1 MVRESEAPFVFRERL
16 RPTDR
21 DAVRTIVAET
31 EMFDREE
38 TDVAVELVDAFLERG
53 TASGYRFLI
62 AERRGKFCGY
72 VCYGPVPGADRRFEV
87 YWIAVAKDGQGS
99 GLGRRLMTE
108 TEKRIRRAGGCRVYA
123 ETASRR
129 QYLPTRR
136 FYLAVGYRKLGSL
149 PHYYRQG
156 DGKITYMKDL
166 ARSLPR
172 QSKGTQR

>member
-1 MVRESEAPFVFRERL
+1 MARESEAPFVLRERL

-21 DAVRTIVAET
+21 AAVRTIVAET
-31 EMFDREE
+31 GMFDGEE
-38 TDVAVELVDAFLERG
+38 TDVAVELVDACLERG

-62 AERRGKFCGY
+62 AERRGKVCGY
-72 VCYGPVPGADRRFEV
+72 VCYGPIAGTDRRFEV
-87 YWIAVAKDGQGS
+87 YWIAVARDTQGS

-108 TEKRIRRAGGCRVYA
+108 TENRIRNFGGCRVYA

-136 FYLAVGYRKLGSL
+136 FYLAIGYRKLGSL

-156 DGKITYMKDL
+156 DGKVTYVKDL
-166 ARSLPR
+166 ARSLPHP
-172 QSKGTQR
+172 SKGKRR

>member
-1 MVRESEAPFVFRERL
+1 MARQSETPFVLRERV

-31 EMFDREE
+31 GMFDGEE

-53 TASGYRFLI
+53 AASGYRFLI
-62 AERRGKFCGY
+62 AERRGKTCGY
-72 VCYGPVPGADRRFEV
+72 VCYGPIAGTDRRFEV
-87 YWIAVAKDGQGS
+87 YWIAVAKESQGS
-99 GLGRRLMTE
+99 GLGRTLMTE
-108 TEKRIRRAGGCRVYA
+108 TEKRIQIAGGCRVYA

-136 FYLAVGYRKLGSL
+136 FYLAMGYRKLGSL

-156 DGKITYMKDL
+156 DGKVTYAKEL
-166 ARSLPR
+166 ARSVPR
-172 QSKGTQR
+172 PSKGQRR